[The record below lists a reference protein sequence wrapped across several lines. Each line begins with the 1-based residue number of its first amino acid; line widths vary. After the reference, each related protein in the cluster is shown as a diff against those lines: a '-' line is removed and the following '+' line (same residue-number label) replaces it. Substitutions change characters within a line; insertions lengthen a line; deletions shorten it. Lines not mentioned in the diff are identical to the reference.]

1 MNKDPTYVH
10 LPDTLSFPIEIVS
23 IDAPVSSSVSRGS
36 RLLSYK
42 FGTIDSAT
50 KTGEIQ
56 AWNFKAGD
64 FISARKARERPI
76 LVLLE
81 PCKHEIQ
88 YGGMCA
94 NCGKN
99 MMIEDY
105 LGASDASRAS
115 IQMNHSSM
123 GPTVSLEVAKKL
135 SKNDAERLQK
145 AKKLSLIVDL
155 DQTIVHATVD
165 PTVGEWISE
174 GEAWETR
181 QSSKSSKKDTNSTT
195 PEPEDN
201 ASDECNPNWDALKDV
216 KKFKLAPDIAGQKG
230 AQKHPDHANT
240 MYYIKPRPGWQ
251 AFFNELIK
259 KYEMH
264 VYTMGTRAYA
274 EQVCRAIDPESK
286 IFGGRILTRDES
298 GSLTQKSLSRLFPVD
313 TSMVVIIDDRADVWD
328 WSPNLVKVIPYDF
341 FVGIGDINSA
351 FLPKQEAITAGK
363 PSKKSSSNSTE
374 SEVAPQKPTDALV
387 EENSHAIEA
396 QVEAR
401 PLAKAQEQIDEA
413 EEIRETGVNG
423 NTNDSTNDNESKSPT
438 PSGSGT
444 PPPAAHHH
452 RKALL
457 KNDDV
462 ELSRIQSSHS
472 LHSRKGKGKAVEPEE
487 FDVTRII
494 PGLRSKVLE
503 GVHIMFSGV
512 IPLNTTPET
521 TEVWRMA
528 RMFGAAC
535 HHDLSKAVT
544 HLVAANLGT
553 TKVTNAQKMG
563 RIHIVEL
570 AWLTDSVAYW
580 RRMDEKQFYLDG
592 PPGSGSRELSFRPE
606 EVDGEAPAGDLELD
620 VDWADINDEVDAAMN
635 ESDDDDDDDGM
646 RSQDE
651 WSEESNSVIGS
662 QPSTPTRAKKR
673 IRSITPSDAGSEFR
687 SDKKRRKLTPIQGEQ
702 KFSKGIGEVPQE
714 ENPRTPMSE
723 RSVSSA
729 GSDDEDFLAAAF
741 EDDDS

>member
-50 KTGEIQ
+50 KTIKPLFGSWDSILEGEIQ

-99 MMIEDY
+99 MMMCVLKCSFTCSFSLPCLGSEDY

-240 MYYIKPRPGWQ
+240 MYYIKPRC
-251 AFFNELIK
+251 
-259 KYEMH
+259 
-264 VYTMGTRAYA
+264 VY
-274 EQVCRAIDPESK
+274 
-286 IFGGRILTRDES
+286 IFL
-298 GSLTQKSLSRLFPVD
+298 
-313 TSMVVIIDDRADVWD
+313 
-328 WSPNLVKVIPYDF
+328 
-341 FVGIGDINSA
+341 
-351 FLPKQEAITAGK
+351 
-363 PSKKSSSNSTE
+363 
-374 SEVAPQKPTDALV
+374 
-387 EENSHAIEA
+387 
-396 QVEAR
+396 
-401 PLAKAQEQIDEA
+401 
-413 EEIRETGVNG
+413 
-423 NTNDSTNDNESKSPT
+423 
-438 PSGSGT
+438 
-444 PPPAAHHH
+444 
-452 RKALL
+452 
-457 KNDDV
+457 
-462 ELSRIQSSHS
+462 
-472 LHSRKGKGKAVEPEE
+472 
-487 FDVTRII
+487 
-494 PGLRSKVLE
+494 
-503 GVHIMFSGV
+503 
-512 IPLNTTPET
+512 
-521 TEVWRMA
+521 
-528 RMFGAAC
+528 
-535 HHDLSKAVT
+535 
-544 HLVAANLGT
+544 
-553 TKVTNAQKMG
+553 
-563 RIHIVEL
+563 
-570 AWLTDSVAYW
+570 
-580 RRMDEKQFYLDG
+580 
-592 PPGSGSRELSFRPE
+592 
-606 EVDGEAPAGDLELD
+606 
-620 VDWADINDEVDAAMN
+620 
-635 ESDDDDDDDGM
+635 
-646 RSQDE
+646 
-651 WSEESNSVIGS
+651 
-662 QPSTPTRAKKR
+662 
-673 IRSITPSDAGSEFR
+673 
-687 SDKKRRKLTPIQGEQ
+687 
-702 KFSKGIGEVPQE
+702 
-714 ENPRTPMSE
+714 
-723 RSVSSA
+723 
-729 GSDDEDFLAAAF
+729 
-741 EDDDS
+741 